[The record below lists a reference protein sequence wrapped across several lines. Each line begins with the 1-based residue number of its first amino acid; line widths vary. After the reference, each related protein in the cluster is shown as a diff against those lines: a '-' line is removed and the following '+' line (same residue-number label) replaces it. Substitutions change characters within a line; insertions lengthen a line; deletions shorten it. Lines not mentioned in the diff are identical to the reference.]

1 MERTLSTNHVLH
13 KAILSQSQR
22 DIMMRN
28 TLDNRMSASAN
39 FTLTGALAANS
50 DVFQAFPRPR
60 PSHHAFGWV
69 KEFESI
75 SRWQFLTERTSCR
88 SYSRQLLAAPMAPA
102 VGEDVKL
109 VSWSHV
115 LMQMAAEQPFLIV
128 TLHARLIWG
137 FLNNTTG
144 HRKLSE
150 MDRHWIIGILKPMRL
165 GYLQTWGTPIKHCS
179 LGNLYSV

>member
-1 MERTLSTNHVLH
+1 
-13 KAILSQSQR
+13 
-22 DIMMRN
+22 MMRN

-39 FTLTGALAANS
+39 FTLTGALAGNS

-60 PSHHAFGWV
+60 PSHHAFEWV

-75 SRWQFLTERTSCR
+75 SRWQFLSERTSCR

-137 FLNNTTG
+137 V
-144 HRKLSE
+144 
-150 MDRHWIIGILKPMRL
+150 P
-165 GYLQTWGTPIKHCS
+165 Q
-179 LGNLYSV
+179 